1 MSCMQHRRT
10 RAPKTDGASPAV
22 HVQTEAAIGPRDSA
36 ALDLAL
42 DGIPPP
48 DSVREDILRR
58 VLKTISTPVT
68 RPPKGR
74 TSKR

>member
-1 MSCMQHRRT
+1 MQHRRT
-10 RAPKTDGASPAV
+10 RAPKSDGASPAV
-22 HVQTEAAIGPRDSA
+22 QVQTEAAIGPRDSA

-42 DGIPPP
+42 DGIPLP

-68 RPPKGR
+68 LPPKGR
-74 TSKR
+74 TSKG

>member
-1 MSCMQHRRT
+1 MQHRRT

-42 DGIPPP
+42 DGIPLP